1 MSFLNSMSMSRR
13 LWLLTGASLL
23 GLLAMAVAFLWVEA
37 KVIHTERQRAVQQTV
52 EVAHALI
59 AHNHDLVNKGSITET
74 EGKQRALAALKTLRY
89 GGTEYFW
96 VNDMNS
102 IMVMHAVNPKLDGT
116 NLNTLK
122 DGSGRT
128 IFNEFVKVVNAKG
141 QGTVEY
147 DWPKPGSETPQPKVS
162 FVKGFAP
169 WGWIVGSGV
178 YVDDVNTIV
187 KQQMTYL
194 GGGVL
199 ALGVLL
205 LLIGGVISK
214 SLLLQLGGEPAY
226 AARVTEQ
233 IAAGDL
239 SVHVQTQTHN
249 PDSLLHALQT
259 MRDKL
264 AALVMQVRR
273 SSDLVASASS
283 EIASGNMDLT
293 ARTESQA
300 AALEQTVAS
309 MEHLSSAVRQS
320 ADNAAQANKLAQN
333 AAAVATKG
341 GEVVDQVV
349 ETMKGI
355 NESSRRIAE
364 IIGVIDGIAFQTNI
378 LALNAA
384 VEAARAGE
392 AGRGFAVVASE
403 VRSLAQRSAG
413 AAKEI
418 KALIDDSVS
427 RVGRGSVLV
436 GEAGSTMTEVV
447 GSIRRVTD
455 IVAEISTSSNEQHLG
470 VSQVVEAIGHIDQ
483 VTQQNAALVEEMAA
497 SAASLNNLSKEL
509 VGGVNAFKLA
519 SHA

>member
-1 MSFLNSMSMSRR
+1 M
-13 LWLLTGASLL
+13 
-23 GLLAMAVAFLWVEA
+23 
-37 KVIHTERQRAVQQTV
+37 
-52 EVAHALI
+52 EVAHTLI
-59 AHNHDLVNKGSITET
+59 AHNHELVVKGTIPEA
-74 EGKQRALAALKTLRY
+74 EGKQRALAALKVLRY
-89 GGTEYFW
+89 SGTEYFW

-102 IMVMHAVNPKLDGT
+102 IMVMHAANPKLDGT
-116 NLNTLK
+116 DLNTLK
-122 DGSGRT
+122 DGNGKT
-128 IFNEFVKVVNAKG
+128 IFNEFVKVVNAHG

-147 DWPKPGSETPQPKVS
+147 DWPKPGSDTPQPKVS

-187 KQQMTYL
+187 KHQIYFL
-194 GGGVL
+194 GAGVVVIGL
-199 ALGVLL
+199 VLL
-205 LLIGGVISK
+205 VISRVISN
-214 SLLLQLGGEPAY
+214 SLLSQLGGEPAY
-226 AARVTEQ
+226 AAQVTEQ
-233 IAAGDL
+233 IASGDL
-239 SVHVQTQTHN
+239 GVQIRTQARN
-249 PDSLLHALQT
+249 DGSLLNELQS

-264 AALVMQVRR
+264 AALVTQVRR
-273 SSDLVASASS
+273 SSDQVASASA

-300 AALEQTVAS
+300 ASLEETVSS
-309 MEHLSSAVRQS
+309 MEHLSVAVKQS
-320 ADNAAQANKLAQN
+320 ADSAQQANKLAQS
-333 AAAVATKG
+333 AATVATKG

-418 KALIDDSVS
+418 KTLIDDSVS
-427 RVGRGSVLV
+427 RVGRGTVLV

-447 GSIRRVTD
+447 SSIRRVTD
-455 IVAEISTSSNEQHLG
+455 IVAEISASSSEQHLG

-497 SAASLNNLSKEL
+497 SAAALSTMSTEL
-509 VGGVNAFKLA
+509 VGAVNAFKLSPDA
-519 SHA
+519 

>member
-1 MSFLNSMSMSRR
+1 MTFLNSMSMSRR
-13 LWLLTGASLL
+13 LWLLTGASLV
-23 GLLAMAVAFLWVEA
+23 GLLAMATTFLLAEA
-37 KVIHTERQRAVQQTV
+37 KVIHAERQRAVQQTV

-59 AHNHDLVNKGSITET
+59 AHNHELASKGSIPEA
-74 EGKQRALAALKTLRY
+74 EGKQRALAALKALRY
-89 GGTEYFW
+89 SGTEYFW

-102 IMVMHAVNPKLDGT
+102 IMVMHAANPKLDGT
-116 NLNTLK
+116 DLNTLK
-122 DGSGRT
+122 DGNGKS
-128 IFNEFVKVVNAKG
+128 IFHEFVKVVNAQG

-147 DWPKPGSETPQPKVS
+147 DWPKPGSDTPQPKVS

-178 YVDDVNTIV
+178 YVDDVNAIV
-187 KQQMTYL
+187 RRQVYFL
-194 GGGVL
+194 GAGVV
-199 ALGVLL
+199 ALGLGL
-205 LLIGGVISK
+205 LLIGRIISS
-214 SLLLQLGGEPAY
+214 SLLVQLGGEPAY
-226 AARVTEQ
+226 AAQVTEQ
-233 IAAGDL
+233 IASGDL
-239 SVHVQTQTHN
+239 GVQIRTHAHN
-249 PDSLLHALQT
+249 DGSLLNELQT

-264 AALVMQVRR
+264 AALVTQVRR
-273 SSDLVASASS
+273 SSDQVASASA
-283 EIASGNMDLT
+283 EIANGNMDLT

-300 AALEQTVAS
+300 AALEETVAS
-309 MEHLSSAVRQS
+309 MEHLSDAVKQS
-320 ADNAAQANKLAQN
+320 ADSAQQANKLAQS

-418 KALIDDSVS
+418 KTLIDDSVS
-427 RVGRGSVLV
+427 RVGRGTVLV

-447 GSIRRVTD
+447 SSIRRVTD
-455 IVAEISTSSNEQHLG
+455 IVAEISTSSSEQHLG

-497 SAASLNNLSKEL
+497 SATALSAMSTEL
-509 VGGVNAFKLA
+509 VGAVNAFKL
-519 SHA
+519 SPHG